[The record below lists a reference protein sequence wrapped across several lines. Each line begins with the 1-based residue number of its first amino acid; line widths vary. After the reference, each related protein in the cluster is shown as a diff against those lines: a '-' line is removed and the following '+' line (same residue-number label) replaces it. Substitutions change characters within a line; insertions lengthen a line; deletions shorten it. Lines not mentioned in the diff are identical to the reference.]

1 MSDESRK
8 DDVLELTEGMTASS
22 NGASPEEAGES
33 AANVESAQTAAVTDS
48 SDSSEDEEVLEL
60 GEHHIVEGDAHEED
74 PHVETVSSIPAPPAS
89 SSSEPPQRKSV
100 DQIPMARISY
110 YPPNAQQPSN
120 PPKQAAQETGFAP
133 GGRDEPFDLQEGHV
147 VQEGNPIDNSG
158 QEPVEH
164 AFDFGTPAMVFD
176 DAEPSNGTKP
186 LVSPE
191 EIAPRADNTE
201 EQTVFNPVVPG
212 TPSGGAGVEAQP
224 EHAVPFNAPM
234 GSEQS
239 ASSQEYVSF
248 IDDVVPG
255 SGAGSSDAP
264 AVPKRPSTVDEVF
277 GDAGS
282 TSVIPKPPATE
293 SGAADDVPSA
303 GSEAVEPQV
312 NIVPEP
318 QEEAPIASD
327 PASAVPEWAAM
338 ATGSAMEGVGTSSVS
353 SQEAADVELDID
365 ITDEVEE
372 VVEEHCESAKP
383 PPPPGT
389 GRPINSFFRND
400 KIDAANASLK
410 LQAKT
415 ARRSRGKK
423 REWWASIFD
432 DEYLMLLPE
441 RTAYEQQ
448 KQIDFIQRY
457 LGLPPGALLLDLACG
472 NGRNSIGMAQRN
484 YRIVGV
490 DLSLS
495 MLARAGDAAQ
505 DAGQKINFIHGD
517 MRDLGF
523 DKTFDGVFSLDTSFG
538 YFDEPTN
545 MKVLQGVYRALKPGG
560 TFLLELANRDF
571 VIKQQPNMVWFQMD
585 NMVCM
590 EETDFNYIN
599 NRLYIS
605 RQLIIGDNEKQS
617 KHEFSLRLYSLH
629 EIGQLLH
636 QAGFA
641 VVKVSGHRATPGAFF
656 GPESAKLIIIA
667 ERRGE

>member
-8 DDVLELTEGMTASS
+8 DVVLESTNNSTGAGSGGGDTGATLNSPGEFISAASKDSDLTSDDDVMELGTHLIVDDDEDDVASRADGSVTASS
-22 NGASPEEAGES
+22 SPPS
-33 AANVESAQTAAVTDS
+33 VPRK
-48 SDSSEDEEVLEL
+48 EL
-60 GEHHIVEGDAHEED
+60 KD
-74 PHVETVSSIPAPPAS
+74 
-89 SSSEPPQRKSV
+89 
-100 DQIPMARISY
+100 IPMARISIL
-110 YPPNAQQPSN
+110 PSAN
-120 PPKQAAQETGFAP
+120 GSAAHLPADTH
-133 GGRDEPFDLQEGHV
+133 DELFELQEGHV
-147 VQEGNPIDNSG
+147 VEEGVDIDRVAESENDEG
-158 QEPVEH
+158 DV
-164 AFDFGTPAMVFD
+164 DLGTPEMVFDGSAASFSGADGADANSPARPVSDMPVGRDAQLPAATIPDGQPVHAVPVNQPQGDTSESSERRHNSSDLIEAKGDTPSRISQLKAASAQGKRISVDDLAAAVFD
-176 DAEPSNGTKP
+176 DAGMEDGDGPRESTLDNYVSYMAKGDAVGP
-186 LVSPE
+186 AMDSPE
-191 EIAPRADNTE
+191 KA
-201 EQTVFNPVVPG
+201 FPG
-212 TPSGGAGVEAQP
+212 
-224 EHAVPFNAPM
+224 
-234 GSEQS
+234 
-239 ASSQEYVSF
+239 AS
-248 IDDVVPG
+248 P
-255 SGAGSSDAP
+255 
-264 AVPKRPSTVDEVF
+264 
-277 GDAGS
+277 
-282 TSVIPKPPATE
+282 
-293 SGAADDVPSA
+293 
-303 GSEAVEPQV
+303 
-312 NIVPEP
+312 
-318 QEEAPIASD
+318 ASD
-327 PASAVPEWAAM
+327 DEQLDDEQLEED
-338 ATGSAMEGVGTSSVS
+338 GESVT
-353 SQEAADVELDID
+353 DVDID

-372 VVEEHCESAKP
+372 MVDGGRRSADESADAAAVGGAQKLPP
-383 PPPPGT
+383 PPPPGG
-389 GRPINSFFRND
+389 GRPVSSFFKND

-410 LQAKT
+410 LMAKT
-415 ARRSRGKK
+415 ARKSRGQK
-423 REWWASIFD
+423 REWWATIFD

-441 RTAYEQQ
+441 RSQYEQQ

-505 DAGQKINFIHGD
+505 EAGQKINFIHGD

-545 MKVLQGVYRALKPGG
+545 VKVLQGIYRALKPGG

-571 VIKQQPNMVWFQMD
+571 VIRQQPNMVWFQMD

-656 GPESAKLIIIA
+656 GPESSKLIIIA